1 MNLSIDDLEKDLK
14 IILESNSEEVV
25 DGETSVAHNVNA
37 VYDYMQSVILP
48 ATESMSGKDFR
59 LAADNDDT
67 GSSAAEVLETFE
79 AFNSNKLLLTK
90 IRERALIEESECCNN
105 IAQVERMIKEYFA
118 VNTDSQQ
125 IAPIDTAS
133 LVNAAALETYKIR
146 RDKLYDKLRSVSGN
160 FDHRLCAEEES
171 AGAGQRGEWSELE
184 KHRKLLSESVDKSG
198 YIKALRGM
206 LKENEDSSSYVV
218 PLNAFKPKS
227 DTLNG
232 LDGNVMHQ
240 MAKDIERDVLLINNT
255 RLAHGSKHGY
265 KGICDMLREEIE
277 RAQRFLYFS
286 TTSGKMTLPPFEKV
300 DDESVDNFIG
310 NVLFA
315 CNRTQSG
322 GDTFDLLNQIF
333 FHEELAI
340 LVPDN
345 TNTPPL
351 EVSID
356 CGPYKE
362 HTNFRSEFNTYSWA
376 VRAVVKAKMLFSI
389 CDVSP
394 VDEGSAA
401 AWGKVSGSF
410 ERLLVMPVKNTIGK
424 THYYDR
430 GLTDRGVVTIEL
442 SDVREARGSTQNAPA
457 PGVNATPID
466 SMGECE
472 NVASDIRPM
481 ENQDTNVLNEKDK
494 QKLPDADAKGAVI
507 GQLDN
512 GHNETI
518 EMEHEHVDDL
528 IHMENPGQS
537 REKASPLYTPGAVG
551 DSEQYQESDKH
562 DGDEIFLGNI
572 DSFIKEDSVVVE
584 NDPTENE
591 GDENVDNLLD
601 ALRDDHLADGEG
613 WEDDA
618 WGDAEVFDEMPLDIS
633 SKEVTVVEADMGPQ
647 SVAVGAEEEEDD
659 NEGWEDEDIFDDLA

>member
-14 IILESNSEEVV
+14 SILESNGEEVV

-37 VYDYMQSVILP
+37 VYDYMQRIILP
-48 ATESMSGKDFR
+48 AVESVSGEDF
-59 LAADNDDT
+59 LFFADNGDT

-90 IRERALIEESECCNN
+90 IRQRALIEESECCNN
-105 IAQVERMIKEYFA
+105 IAQVERKIKDYFA
-118 VNTDSQQ
+118 VNTDNQE
-125 IAPIDTAS
+125 ITPIDTAS
-133 LVNAAALETYKIR
+133 LMDAAALETYTNR

-160 FDHRLCAEEES
+160 FEHRLCDEEGS
-171 AGAGQRGEWSELE
+171 AGPEQRGEWGELE
-184 KHRKLLSESVDKSG
+184 KHRKILSESVDKSG
-198 YIKALRGM
+198 YVKALRGM

-218 PLNAFKPKS
+218 PLSAFKPKS

-240 MAKDIERDVLLINNT
+240 MAKDIERDVILINNT

-265 KGICDMLREEIE
+265 EGICDMLRDEIE

-376 VRAVVKAKMLFSI
+376 VRAVVKAKMLFNI

-394 VDEGSAA
+394 VDEDSA

-410 ERLLVMPVKNTIGK
+410 ERLLVMPVKKTVGK

-442 SDVREARGSTQNAPA
+442 SDVRKARSSTQNPPA
-457 PGVNATPID
+457 PNVNATPGNT
-466 SMGECE
+466 MEECE
-472 NVASDIRPM
+472 SVASDIRPM
-481 ENQDTNVLNEKDK
+481 ENQDANLFHEKSK
-494 QKLPDADAKGAVI
+494 QEVPAVDAKDAVI

-512 GHNETI
+512 GHNDTI
-518 EMEHEHVDDL
+518 QTDQEHV
-528 IHMENPGQS
+528 ENPGQGQ
-537 REKASPLYTPGAVG
+537 EKASLSYIPGAV
-551 DSEQYQESDKH
+551 DNSEQYQESDNH
-562 DGDEIFLGNI
+562 DGDEIFLGNV
-572 DSFIKEDSVVVE
+572 DSFIKDDSVVVE

-591 GDENVDNLLD
+591 GDENVDNILD

-618 WGDAEVFDEMPLDIS
+618 WGSAEVFDEMPLDVA
-633 SKEVTVVEADMGPQ
+633 SKEVNVDEADMALQ
-647 SVAVGAEEEEDD
+647 SVADGAEEENEEEDD